1 MASFVRVA
9 ALGDVAPG
17 SAVRVEARGKAIA
30 LFNVGG
36 IFYALDHTCTH
47 RGGPLSEGA
56 VSGESVVCP
65 WHRAAFCLKTG
76 KVLRGP
82 ASRGVRSYPVRVSGD
97 DVAID
102 VAMQATSLDAHGPL
116 RPGALRAALNYVAIA
131 VVAAFAVVVW
141 AAHGAVGAAGRVRK
155 LLRGR
160 RSA

>member
-1 MASFVRVA
+1 MADFVRVA
-9 ALGDVAPG
+9 AVGEVAPG
-17 SAVRVEARGKAIA
+17 SAARVEARGRPIA

-36 IFYALDHTCTH
+36 IYYALDHACTH

-82 ASRGVRSYPVRVSGD
+82 AQRSLRSYPVRVAD
-97 DVAID
+97 DGVEID
-102 VAMQATSLDAHGPL
+102 IAAAALLRLGRGPL
-116 RPGALRAALNYVAIA
+116 RRGALRAALNYAAVAA
-131 VVAAFAVVVW
+131 VAAFAVVVW
-141 AAHGAVGAAGRVRK
+141 AAHGVVRAAGRVRR

-160 RSA
+160 RST